1 MTSHLE
7 ATIQSIQPLDEQAM
21 QAARSRQNELTKPP
35 GSLGRLESLS
45 IQIAGITGQPRPTLR
60 RPAIITLAADHGI
73 ARKGVSAFPI
83 EVTAQMVLNF
93 LRGGA
98 GINVLARHIGAEVI
112 VADLGVAVD
121 LPPSDDLIVNKIGY
135 GTRDF
140 SIEPAM
146 TREQAHQSI
155 EAGIRIA
162 QAAIAR
168 GCDILGTG
176 EMGIGNTTPS
186 SAITAIFTGRPVREV
201 TGRGSGVDDA
211 GLSRKVAVIEASLA
225 LHHASPGDGLDV
237 LSKVGGFEIG
247 GLAGVMLGAAAAR
260 TPVVV
265 DGFISGAAA
274 LIAASLAPAARDY
287 MIAAHRS
294 VEIGHR
300 AIFDYLR
307 LQPLLDLDLR
317 LGEGTGAALGI
328 SICQAACK
336 VLDEMATFAEA
347 GVSNKEA

>member
-1 MTSHLE
+1 
-7 ATIQSIQPLDEQAM
+7 M
-21 QAARSRQNELTKPP
+21 QAARSRQNELTKPA
-35 GSLGRLESLS
+35 GSLGRLEALS
-45 IQIAGITGQPRPTLR
+45 IQIAGITGRARPTLR

-73 ARKGVSAFPI
+73 ARQGVSAFPV
-83 EVTAQMVLNF
+83 EVTQQMVLNF
-93 LRGGA
+93 LNGGA
-98 GINVLARHIGAEVI
+98 GINVLARHVGAEVI
-112 VADLGVAVD
+112 VADVGVAVD
-121 LPPSDDLIVNKIGY
+121 MPPSEDLIVDKIGY

-140 SIEPAM
+140 SVEPAM
-146 TREQAHQSI
+146 TREQARRSV

-162 QAAIAR
+162 QTAIAR

-186 SAITAIFTGRPVREV
+186 SAITAVFTGRPVRDV
-201 TGRGSGVDDA
+201 TGRGSGLDDA
-211 GLSRKVAVIEASLA
+211 ALTRKVSVIEAALA
-225 LHHASPGDGLDV
+225 RHQPNPADGLDV

-260 TPVVV
+260 APVVV

-294 VEIGHR
+294 VEIGHG
-300 AIFDYLR
+300 AILEYLS

-317 LGEGTGAALGI
+317 LGEGTGAALAI

-347 GVSNKEA
+347 GVSNKER